1 MKKFSH
7 DETVPTDK
15 QQYKKKF
22 LVRKLVEKDAEKE
35 IYDFVYSDSPDDYRE
50 EVPKMPNT

>member
-50 EVPKMPNT
+50 EIPKMPNT